1 MYMKGI
7 ILLIVAL
14 MVGNVMLARTVFKLR
29 MRQRQ
34 TAGLV
39 CSLWAEK
46 NDVDFKDAADF
57 IMGRPSKLV
66 WDTKR

>member
-1 MYMKGI
+1 MKT
-7 ILLIVAL
+7 LVYLMAAMLI
-14 MVGNVMLARTVFKLR
+14 GNIMLVRTVHKLKV
-29 MRQRQ
+29 RQKR

-66 WDTKR
+66 WDTKK